1 MDGSEGWNQ
10 MSMTIGPIPG
20 YFWPLHRQFI
30 VRKTAPLQVK
40 KWTQPTAAAL
50 KPSPHDKEM
59 VCSSWYILW
68 KHAEIKWLCVPAQHE
83 SASSG
88 HYIGNYIVRPRSGY
102 SYGHYIGN
110 YIVRE
115 KKIQC
120 NDGPN
125 QQLQHSNQDAHHS
138 KSLCCVPN
146 GWYWCMEPTEYV
158 DRPNIRL

>member
-1 MDGSEGWNQ
+1 MFLLMDGIEGWNQ
-10 MSMTIGPIPG
+10 MSMNIGPIPG

-88 HYIGNYIVRPRSGY
+88 HYIGNYID
-102 SYGHYIGN
+102 
-110 YIVRE
+110 RE
-115 KKIQC
+115 W
-120 NDGPN
+120 NNGPN
-125 QQLQHSNQDAHHS
+125 QKSQHSITKTRTVLQSWYVHS
-138 KSLCCVPN
+138 S
-146 GWYWCMEPTEYV
+146 GWYHRMESNDYV
-158 DRPNIRL
+158 YWPKIRLVMDIT